1 MLPPRLS
8 YFNSIKNCG
17 IIRSHVNEKS
27 TPTFRRYN
35 IIFGFN
41 GRGKTTLSRIFR
53 SLEQGA
59 LDRSL
64 PPGSQFS
71 VTLNDASTIESDE
84 NIDLIRDQIKVFN
97 SDFVTENLRWSEAT
111 ADPVFYIGPEAAKR
125 SRLFGFF
132 TRYVV
137 TDIKII
143 EKHNEYQE
151 EFELRKRKA
160 IKAVKFSIIRAS
172 FDDLKKLEEACDDS
186 KKAFDTRDRLAS
198 KLKAV
203 IISLE
208 AAVRHHGPAVPEINR
223 LLAEYLGHSEI
234 SLASLEVGYE
244 IRRSGVRLDGPL
256 SEGERTA
263 IALCYFVCK
272 IKENGRGVNDFIIV
286 VDDPVSSMDFSS
298 LYYAYCMIKLQLFE
312 SRQII
317 IMTHNIDF
325 LNEAKRWMRS
335 ENDKIERSNKKNKE
349 DAEVPAEFFSL
360 FVKEDK
366 LEQWRASSIGRMPKA
381 LRVYGSEYH
390 YLFSVLMDFH
400 GANGEISNGSEF
412 MVPHIIRRALE
423 LFLAFKIPGSDGL
436 EAKLQHDVIKKSRVS
451 VERLMALLRIS
462 HSGSHSDN
470 VDGIVKLKPISSEEM
485 LKATKAL
492 FDLMK
497 ALDELHFER
506 LLKVCKESSA

>member
-41 GRGKTTLSRIFR
+41 GSGKTTLSRIFR

-132 TRYVV
+132 TRYLV

-172 FDDLKKLEEACDDS
+172 FDDLKK
-186 KKAFDTRDRLAS
+186 T
-198 KLKAV
+198 
-203 IISLE
+203 
-208 AAVRHHGPAVPEINR
+208 
-223 LLAEYLGHSEI
+223 
-234 SLASLEVGYE
+234 
-244 IRRSGVRLDGPL
+244 
-256 SEGERTA
+256 
-263 IALCYFVCK
+263 
-272 IKENGRGVNDFIIV
+272 
-286 VDDPVSSMDFSS
+286 
-298 LYYAYCMIKLQLFE
+298 
-312 SRQII
+312 
-317 IMTHNIDF
+317 
-325 LNEAKRWMRS
+325 
-335 ENDKIERSNKKNKE
+335 
-349 DAEVPAEFFSL
+349 
-360 FVKEDK
+360 
-366 LEQWRASSIGRMPKA
+366 
-381 LRVYGSEYH
+381 
-390 YLFSVLMDFH
+390 
-400 GANGEISNGSEF
+400 
-412 MVPHIIRRALE
+412 
-423 LFLAFKIPGSDGL
+423 
-436 EAKLQHDVIKKSRVS
+436 
-451 VERLMALLRIS
+451 
-462 HSGSHSDN
+462 
-470 VDGIVKLKPISSEEM
+470 
-485 LKATKAL
+485 
-492 FDLMK
+492 
-497 ALDELHFER
+497 
-506 LLKVCKESSA
+506 